1 MGPGPA
7 TLLLFFSAWQAV
19 VWFTNLDHTYLIGL
33 DYHLKS
39 PDFTLPVLNV
49 MTSTWIFIKFYIIL
63 IDFIITFPISSK
75 RATCSLSLLYLRGHR
90 GSAAP
95 LPDACVVASLGL
107 DRRLCTLHPV
117 QLSALLTALP
127 PSPRARG
134 WSFFTVGSCVLSD
147 RIHHPVRE
155 GLALFAISL
164 PLCAPK
170 VKI

>member
-7 TLLLFFSAWQAV
+7 TLLLLFSAWQAV

-33 DYHLKS
+33 DYHIKS

-75 RATCSLSLLYLRGHR
+75 CATCSLSLLYLRGHR
-90 GSAAP
+90 GSAAR

-107 DRRLCTLHPV
+107 DRRLRTLHPV
-117 QLSALLTALP
+117 QLSTLLTAPLP
-127 PSPRARG
+127 CARG
-134 WSFFTVGSCVLSD
+134 WSFFTAGSCVLTD
-147 RIHHPVRE
+147 GIHHPVHE

-164 PLCAPK
+164 LLCAPK